1 MTLPKKLVLQVWA
14 PKIEG
19 EGANLSVQFEA
30 VQQTKKGGRHR
41 TVLVLDVDRSFVRG
55 LCIQIAEMQVRDQ
68 ERIAREL
75 QRLQY
80 EVAPLGVKPP

>member
-1 MTLPKKLVLQVWA
+1 MTLPKKLTLQVWA
-14 PKIEG
+14 PTIEG
-19 EGANLSVQFEA
+19 EGANLSFKFEA
-30 VQQTKKGGRHR
+30 IQQTRAGGRHR

-55 LCIQIAEMQVRDQ
+55 LCLQVAAMQARDL
-68 ERIAREL
+68 ERIERER